1 MENRAMAIIVVG
13 LVVAIAA
20 GFGAG
25 WGLKPDASVKA
36 IQAQTESIE
45 ALQAGQKEIL
55 AEAQK
60 PVLLDAAIRATLTEI
75 PPQCV
80 AEMGG
85 DPMSAQC
92 AWAYCV
98 RTGQSNAQRCQDVQF
113 TATVLD
119 SIKAH
124 DAAKA
129 AKESQ

>member
-1 MENRAMAIIVVG
+1 MAIIVVG

-36 IQAQTESIE
+36 IQAQTQSIE

-80 AEMGG
+80 AVT
-85 DPMSAQC
+85 QC
-92 AWAYCV
+92 PRSVHGPTAFARVRATLSDV
-98 RTGQSNAQRCQDVQF
+98 RTFSSRLPCW
-113 TATVLD
+113 TPSRRTMPRRLRK
-119 SIKAH
+119 SRSK
-124 DAAKA
+124 
-129 AKESQ
+129 SSLRR

>member
-1 MENRAMAIIVVG
+1 M
-13 LVVAIAA
+13 
-20 GFGAG
+20 
-25 WGLKPDASVKA
+25 KPDASVKA
-36 IQAQTESIE
+36 IKAQTESIE

-60 PVLLDAAIRATLTEI
+60 PVLLDAAIRATLIEL

-80 AEMGG
+80 TEMGG

-113 TATVLD
+113 TATVLE

>member
-1 MENRAMAIIVVG
+1 MTALVIG
-13 LVVAIAA
+13 LVVAIGV

-25 WGLKPDASVKA
+25 WGLKPDASAKA
-36 IQAQTESIE
+36 LKAQTESIK
-45 ALQAGQKEIL
+45 ALQDGQKDIL

-60 PVLLDAAIRATLTEI
+60 PVVLDAAIRSALVEI

-80 AEMGG
+80 TSMGG

-113 TATVLD
+113 TAAVLD
-119 SIKAH
+119 AIKAH
-124 DAAKA
+124 DAEQKNCNPTP
-129 AKESQ
+129 

>member
-1 MENRAMAIIVVG
+1 MTALVIG
-13 LVVAIAA
+13 LVVALGV

-36 IQAQTESIE
+36 IEAQTESIK
-45 ALQAGQKEIL
+45 ALEAGQKDLL
-55 AEAQK
+55 AESQK
-60 PVLLDAAIRATLTEI
+60 PVVLDAAIRATLIEM

-80 AEMGG
+80 KEMGG

-113 TATVLD
+113 TAAVLD
-119 SIKAH
+119 AIKAH
-124 DAAKA
+124 DSAT
-129 AKESQ
+129 KECK